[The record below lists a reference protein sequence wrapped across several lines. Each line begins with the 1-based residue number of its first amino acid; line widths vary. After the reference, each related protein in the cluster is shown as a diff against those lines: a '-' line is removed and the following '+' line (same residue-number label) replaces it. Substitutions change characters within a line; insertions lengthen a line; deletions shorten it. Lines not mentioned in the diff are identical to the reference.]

1 MNRLA
6 QRELPK
12 SQTPSYCKFMPDARR
27 KNNPN
32 TRSCLLLMSF
42 ASDGQFVFTENGCF
56 HPLMWALF
64 DDANRCRERGSDACC
79 RESDYTELLYQLTT
93 TTLLPPKGAIVQVG
107 SKFDVRPSSVVCLS
121 VCPSRFFPMQQSTFY
136 CPPLFDQLKSF
147 QG

>member
-107 SKFDVRPSSVVCLS
+107 SKFDVRPSSVRVRWWKS
-121 VCPSRFFPMQQSTFY
+121 
-136 CPPLFDQLKSF
+136 PLFGSVKSVHYSVKVRWF
-147 QG
+147 WLVFGSS